1 MLHILQQMI
10 LILDKEKIMINPQSK
25 QEAQALLAKRSD
37 TLRVLKADAKEVEQ
51 EIDMLIAYIKKCD
64 DKSQLDMFG
73 G

>member
-1 MLHILQQMI
+1 M
-10 LILDKEKIMINPQSK
+10 ERVTRRNTMINPQSK

-64 DKSQLDMFG
+64 DKSQLDMFT
-73 G
+73 

>member
-1 MLHILQQMI
+1 
-10 LILDKEKIMINPQSK
+10 MINPQSK

-51 EIDMLIAYIKKCD
+51 EIDMLITYIKKCD
-64 DKSQLDMFG
+64 DKSQLDVFG